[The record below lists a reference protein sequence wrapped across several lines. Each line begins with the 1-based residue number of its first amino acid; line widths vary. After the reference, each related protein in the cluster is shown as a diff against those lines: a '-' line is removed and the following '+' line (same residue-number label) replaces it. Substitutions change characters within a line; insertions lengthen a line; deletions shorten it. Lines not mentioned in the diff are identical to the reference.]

1 MKKLDKLIIRS
12 FIGPFVLTFVLILFI
27 LLMQFVWK
35 YLDDLMGKGLDWT
48 IIAELLIFQST
59 NLVPLA
65 LPLAILLSSIMTM
78 GTLAENYELVALKSS
93 GLSLFKIIR
102 PLVVFIF
109 LVSVGA
115 FFFSNNVTPYANLK
129 SKSMLHDI
137 IYHKPLLEVKE
148 GVFYN
153 GLAGFS
159 MRIGR
164 KDLETDRLYDVMIY
178 DHRLPDRGAATVIR
192 AKEGV
197 MGKTI
202 SGRYLVLTLF
212 DGVSYDDQTKAP
224 VRKKKRQTP
233 HLRTTFDEMELRI
246 DVSSLAFSESDEE
259 RWTNNIPMQ
268 NMEQLSSTA
277 DSLTQQIASRKYNV
291 QRYMMK
297 AFFLTRD
304 TTVVETEGAL
314 SVSLYLDTLSLDRQ
328 GRVLRVAYNMA
339 NNSGSYLKSA
349 KKDIDNRVRFI
360 DRHWNEWHR
369 KLTLSFACVILFFI
383 GAPLGAII
391 KKGGLGLPVIFSIIF
406 FLIFHISSISGEK
419 MVKSGS
425 WEPFQGMWLSTL
437 ILLPFALFL
446 TNRAANDSALFDR
459 SAYEKFFN
467 RFRKKKLTE
476 HEDLTDLP

>member
-1 MKKLDKLIIRS
+1 MKKLDRLIIRS

-65 LPLAILLSSIMTM
+65 LPLAILLSSIMTL
-78 GTLAENYELVALKSS
+78 GDLAENYELVALKSS

-109 LVSVGA
+109 AISVGA

-153 GLAGFS
+153 GMAGFS
-159 MRIGR
+159 MRIGK
-164 KDLETDRLYDVMIY
+164 KDTKSDRLYDIMIY
-178 DHRLPDRGAATVIR
+178 DHRIPDKGAATVIR

-212 DGVSYDDQTKAP
+212 DGVSYDDQTGP
-224 VRKKKRQTP
+224 PERKKQRVTP
-233 HLRTTFDEMELRI
+233 HLRTTFEEMELRI
-246 DVSSLAFSESDEE
+246 DVSSLAFNESDEE

-268 NMEQLSSTA
+268 NMGQLSSTA
-277 DSLTQQIASRKYNV
+277 DSLAQQILTREDNV
-291 QRYMMK
+291 QRYMTK

-304 TTVVETEGAL
+304 SAEVETKGAR
-314 SVSLYLDTLSLDRQ
+314 SIMQYIDSLGLDKR
-328 GRVLRVAYNMA
+328 GRAVRVAYNMA
-339 NNSGSYLKSA
+339 NNSGSYLISA
-349 KKDIDNRVRFI
+349 NKDIENRIRFI

-369 KLTLSFACVILFFI
+369 KLTLSFACVLLFFI

-419 MVKSGS
+419 LVKSGS
-425 WEPFQGMWLSTL
+425 WKPYQGMWLSTL

-459 SAYEKFFN
+459 SAYEKFFS

-476 HEDLTDLP
+476 HEDLTDLS